1 MKRTLLAILGII
13 VIVAGAVIVAGSA
26 FAQQQR
32 NRAMT
37 PPSGPQS
44 VVSGTVVSFTAGS
57 GQGMPSLVV
66 RQGGADV
73 TLVLGPFWFLQD
85 AKFAAATG
93 DAVEATVL
101 SCADCP
107 SGLAVVAVKNVT
119 TGSAV
124 TLRSAD
130 GLPLWI
136 GNSRGP
142 RNGSGF
148 GRGSGPGSGGP
159 GYGGPGSGTCD
170 GNGPD
175 MTQLATFTGTVKS
188 FTGGA
193 GAGRPTLVLIIDGT
207 ERTFLVAP
215 FRVVLDSG
223 IELPEGATFTVSAAP
238 NLNQEWVVVT
248 LKDHATGAELVLR
261 DAQTGLPIGGR
272 RGR

>member
-1 MKRTLLAILGII
+1 MKRTLFAILGI
-13 VIVAGAVIVAGSA
+13 VAIVAVAVVVTGAAY
-26 FAQQQR
+26 AQQQH
-32 NRAMT
+32 NRQMT

-44 VVSGTVVSFTAGS
+44 VISGTVISFTAGA

-85 AKFAAATG
+85 AQFAAATG
-93 DAVEATVL
+93 DAVEATVM
-101 SCADCP
+101 SCTGCP
-107 SGLAVVAVKNVT
+107 NGLAVIAVKNVT
-119 TGSAV
+119 NGSAV
-124 TLRSAD
+124 TLRNAD
-130 GLPLWI
+130 GLPLWN
-136 GNSRGP
+136 GNARGP
-142 RNGSGF
+142 RNGRGF
-148 GRGSGPGSGGP
+148 GRGNGPGSGGP
-159 GYGGPGSGTCD
+159 GFGTCN

-193 GAGRPTLVLIIDGT
+193 GAGRPTLVLVIGGS

-215 FRVVLDSG
+215 YRVVLDSG
-223 IELPEGATFTVSAAP
+223 IELAEGGTFTVSAAP
-238 NLNQEWVVVT
+238 NVNQEWVVVT

>member
-1 MKRTLLAILGII
+1 MKRTLFGILGI
-13 VIVAGAVIVAGSA
+13 VAIVAVIAGSA

-44 VVSGTVVSFTAGS
+44 VISGTVVSFTAGA

-85 AKFAAATG
+85 AKFAAAAG
-93 DAVEATVL
+93 DAVEATVM

-107 SGLAVVAVKNVT
+107 NGLAVIAVKNIT
-119 TGSAV
+119 NGAAV
-124 TLRSAD
+124 TLRNAD
-130 GLPLWI
+130 GLPLWMDEA
-136 GNSRGP
+136 RGP
-142 RNGSGF
+142 RHGRGF
-148 GRGSGPGSGGP
+148 GRGNGAGSGGP
-159 GYGGPGSGTCD
+159 GAGGPGFGSCD

-193 GAGRPTLVLIIDGT
+193 GAGRPTLLLVVDGT

-223 IELPEGATFTVSAAP
+223 IGFSEGGTFTVSAAP
-238 NLNQEWVVVT
+238 NGNQEWVVVT

-261 DAQTGLPIGGR
+261 DAQTGLPVGGR
-272 RGR
+272 HGRR